1 MKKLLIALFILQKVS
16 NEERYSNGLKRRGK
30 GYFNAYRLNPY
41 NPFSYLLV
49 LISIPIVLLLFGLVG
64 FFELAH
70 NPFKWR

>member
-1 MKKLLIALFILQKVS
+1 MKKLLIAIFILQKVS
-16 NEERYSNGLKRRGK
+16 NEERHSNGLKRRGQ

-49 LISIPIVLLLFGLVG
+49 LISIPIMLILFGVVG